1 MAGRKQIG
9 SGGKVTDDDLEAFL
23 AGEAAKL
30 EAMKLFA
37 RLDVARELADRTSA
51 LKAVDRAAAALK
63 RATADIQTARE
74 SEQVANEALREKLAP
89 LVESGCPISLVT
101 GRLGVPA
108 FLCRP
113 RSPSTADVEDVAAVP
128 TPIHPEDTDSG
139 DSDTSDPSL
148 LEESG
153 VDWSKTQR
161 SAS

>member
-9 SGGKVTDDDLEAFL
+9 SGGKVTDDDLEAYL
-23 AGEAAKL
+23 AEEAAKL
-30 EAMKLFA
+30 EAMKLLA
-37 RLDVARELADRTSA
+37 RLDVAKEVADRASA
-51 LKAVDRAAAALK
+51 VKAVDRAAAALK

-89 LVESGCPISLVT
+89 LVESGCPLSLVT
-101 GRLGVPA
+101 ARLGVPS

-113 RSPSTADVEDVAAVP
+113 RSQSSGEEESGAPAPSPIRPESASTAE
-128 TPIHPEDTDSG
+128 S
-139 DSDTSDPSL
+139 DSDV